1 MVQTLQQIMTGK
13 AYDKA
18 VRAHLL
24 LKRSL
29 MHLLLEMVVPVL
41 ADGSVVGMTSDIT
54 HMHQLSSSDTEHL
67 CCICEAMQTGK
78 VDAEKSDLLTNDTV
92 TTLFYVID
100 EVKQELCAKSR
111 KAALWIQYLYCIQ
124 LLKNFITAER
134 TGDWHLHLCTTTEM
148 LSLFAAA
155 GHQNYA
161 KSARLYVQLMSNLP
175 TSHPWLYEQF
185 LTHGFHTVR
194 RSDR

>member
-67 CCICEAMQTGK
+67 RCICEAMQTGK

-92 TTLFYVID
+92 TTLFLRD
-100 EVKQELCAKSR
+100 
-111 KAALWIQYLYCIQ
+111 
-124 LLKNFITAER
+124 
-134 TGDWHLHLCTTTEM
+134 
-148 LSLFAAA
+148 
-155 GHQNYA
+155 
-161 KSARLYVQLMSNLP
+161 
-175 TSHPWLYEQF
+175 
-185 LTHGFHTVR
+185 
-194 RSDR
+194 